1 MSHCLVVAHLKSP
14 EGVYIVVNV
23 GILATLRHVATK
35 VATNVATMVKNSANF
50 ARVKFAPVE
59 ETKVIRIEKNI

>member
-35 VATNVATMVKNSANF
+35 VATMVKNSANF